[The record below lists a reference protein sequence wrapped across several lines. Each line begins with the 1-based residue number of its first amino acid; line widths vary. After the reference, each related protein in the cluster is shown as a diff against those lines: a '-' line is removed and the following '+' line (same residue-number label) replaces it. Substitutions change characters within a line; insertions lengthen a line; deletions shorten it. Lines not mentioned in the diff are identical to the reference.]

1 MRLIART
8 LVLGLTLAAVL
19 VASPAG
25 AQSRRNRQSN
35 GATGE
40 NWHVEFSFGTWSPPP
55 VLTVSTVG
63 GLLAGSSV
71 SAPTDLGMPKKLI
84 EQFSLVIRPGIKHK
98 FRIDYDP
105 ASYASSVA
113 VARPLVFGGQVFAT
127 GTTVATAVDWKTW
140 RFAYEYDFFYR
151 PRVFAG
157 LIVDMRH
164 DDASVALSSSTLAAA
179 THAKSTFP
187 GIGGIFRIYP
197 LSDVSLTMQFT
208 GMSLPVRWRPLTGYN
223 GHVTDFDTYVTL
235 NFSDNFAIRSGYR
248 SLRVYFAWDTGQDDL
263 TRRGPYVMGVVRF

>member
-1 MRLIART
+1 
-8 LVLGLTLAAVL
+8 
-19 VASPAG
+19 
-25 AQSRRNRQSN
+25 
-35 GATGE
+35 
-40 NWHVEFSFGTWSPPP
+40 

-71 SAPTDLGMPKKLI
+71 SAQTDLGMPRKLV
-84 EQFSLVIRPGIKHK
+84 EQFSLVIRPGVKHK

-105 ASYASSVA
+105 ASYTSSASL
-113 VARPLVFGGQVFAT
+113 ARPLVFGDQVFVT

-140 RFAYEYDFFYR
+140 RFAYEYDFIYR

-164 DDASVALSSSTLAAA
+164 DDASVALTSSTLAAA

-187 GIGGIFRIYP
+187 DIGGIFRIYP
-197 LSDVSLTMQFT
+197 LSDVSLTIQFT

-223 GHVTDFDTYVTL
+223 GHVTDFDAYATF

-248 SLRVYFAWDTGQDDL
+248 SLRVVFAWDAGQDDL